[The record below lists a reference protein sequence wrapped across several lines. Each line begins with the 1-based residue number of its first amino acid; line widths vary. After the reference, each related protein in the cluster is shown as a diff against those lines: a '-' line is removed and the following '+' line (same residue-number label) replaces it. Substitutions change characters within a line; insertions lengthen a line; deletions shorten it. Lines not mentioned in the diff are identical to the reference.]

1 MVAIEG
7 LNVYNAAPSGIIA
20 ANEDIF
26 NGSPATDVLSMA
38 IYQDILFIITK
49 NAGATGTATLTVESC
64 DNTTPSNTTTI
75 AFRSQVTTTGNV
87 ASAWE
92 ARAAAG
98 FDTTAG
104 ANQVYVIWVRAK
116 DLDNGDQFVR
126 LVATEVANNPVDG
139 AIIAI
144 GLNPRYEFDGVVDI
158 TS

>member
-7 LNVYNAAPSGIIA
+7 LNVYNAAPSGLIA

-26 NGSPATDVLSMA
+26 NGDPATDVLSMA

-49 NAGATGTATLTVESC
+49 NAGATGTTTITVESC
-64 DNTTPSNTTTI
+64 DNTTPSNTQAV
-75 AFRSQVTTTGNV
+75 AFRSQVTTTGNA
-87 ASAWE
+87 ASAWA

-104 ANQVYVIWVRAK
+104 ANQIYVIWVRAEQ
-116 DLDNGDQFVR
+116 LDGTDQFVR
-126 LVATEVANNPVDG
+126 LVATEVVNSPVDG

-144 GLNPRYEFDGVVDI
+144 GLNPRFELDGVVDM